1 MNKQI
6 TKMLTALLLF
16 ATALVNAQAPE
27 GFNYQAVVRDASG
40 NLITSG
46 TVTLNF
52 IIHKGS
58 ASGTTIY
65 AETQT
70 ATPNQYGQ
78 VSTVIGSGTV
88 TTGVFKYITW
98 STDDYFIETKVS
110 GVSVSNTQFQS
121 VPYALASR
129 DWFRTD
135 PFTLSSDTGT
145 RVGIGTRSPVE
156 QLEVTRGSNARVRI
170 TSQDPSATG
179 IDLVRME
186 FVTDMYTDW
195 RIENEDGDLVFKA
208 LANNGVGEMA
218 AISSAGE
225 LSVRGNIRTAYNVI
239 ALGSMGIGSSTPRF
253 PLEISG
259 TAASAPTTTP
269 ANETW
274 FKSTGG
280 LLSVA
285 NTGTTSNVSAYA
297 DGYFATAQGF
307 VAHSDIRLKNITG
320 VSNPAEDL
328 LTLNKIQV
336 TDYTMRDLT
345 ANNGQ
350 FKKVIAQQVK
360 QVYPQAVM
368 DIGAE
373 QYVANLYQLA
383 QSYAANGNAVTF
395 VLPKAIEEKDKN
407 DIVVGA
413 SVKFYLREKADA
425 LCMKEAEGKIT
436 AINGNTYTVTA
447 NEAIDATVYDKVFV
461 YGTKVNNVLAVDYD
475 AISILNVSA
484 TQELAK
490 QVETLKAQNSMLAA
504 ANETL
509 KAELNA
515 VTASLK
521 ADMELVKSQLNIRS
535 QVTPK

>member
-6 TKMLTALLLF
+6 TKMLTVLLLF
-16 ATALVNAQAPE
+16 ATALVSAQAPQ

-52 IIHKGS
+52 IIHQGT
-58 ASGTTIY
+58 ASGTTVY

-78 VSTVIGSGTV
+78 VTAVIGTGTVLSGT
-88 TTGVFKYITW
+88 F
-98 STDDYFIETKVS
+98 STIGWGSDNYFIETQVN
-110 GVSVSNTQFQS
+110 GNTVSNTQFQS

-129 DWFRTD
+129 DWIRSGETLSTD
-135 PFTLSSDTGT
+135 PGVRRVVLNTSSNGQGTLELVSPFVTSLSVVTTGNSGCSILLERGGSAET
-145 RVGIGTRSPVE
+145 DWMISNDADGHLGFYSAGISVQPRMTLTPDGKVGIGTSFA
-156 QLEVTRGSNARVRI
+156 S
-170 TSQDPSATG
+170 
-179 IDLVRME
+179 
-186 FVTDMYTDW
+186 
-195 RIENEDGDLVFKA
+195 
-208 LANNGVGEMA
+208 
-218 AISSAGE
+218 
-225 LSVRGNIRTAYNVI
+225 
-239 ALGSMGIGSSTPRF
+239 RF
-253 PLEISG
+253 PLEIEG
-259 TAASAPTTTP
+259 TAASAPMTTP
-269 ANETW
+269 GNETW

-280 LLSVA
+280 LLTVA
-285 NTGTTSNVSAYA
+285 NTGVTSNVSVYA
-297 DGYFATAQGF
+297 NGYFATAQGF
-307 VAHSDIRLKNITG
+307 VAHSDTRLKNITG
-320 VSNPAEDL
+320 VSNQAEDL

-383 QSYAANGNAVTF
+383 QSYTANGNAVTF

-407 DIVVGA
+407 DVVVGA
-413 SVKFYLREKADA
+413 SVKFYMQEKADA
-425 LCMKEAEGKIT
+425 LCIKETEGKIT

-447 NEAIDATVYDKVFV
+447 NEAIDATVYDKMFV

-475 AISILNVSA
+475 ALSTLNISA
-484 TQELAK
+484 TQELTRKVAALEMQNAQLQNELK
-490 QVETLKAQNSMLAA
+490 LSALANASLQADVELIKAQLG
-504 ANETL
+504 L
-509 KAELNA
+509 
-515 VTASLK
+515 
-521 ADMELVKSQLNIRS
+521 RS
-535 QVTPK
+535 QVVPK